1 MYSRYTATKIG
12 ILMNHFH
19 WDGLYILYHYQVQ
32 DYQFYDF
39 IHPYYVVERTL
50 AYSNFKL
57 DICRADVL
65 LLVLGTIFQPLGH
78 CTTSHIN
85 SLEFFVFYLVLPKG
99 RFARH
104 FFLNSTSPSKLHSD
118 QPQCCRC
125 HESPETTVFLTSFM
139 TAIYIEER
147 DEVDRCGYQTNSNR
161 GK

>member
-1 MYSRYTATKIG
+1 MYSRYAATKIG
-12 ILMNHFH
+12 IL
-19 WDGLYILYHYQVQ
+19 
-32 DYQFYDF
+32 
-39 IHPYYVVERTL
+39 
-50 AYSNFKL
+50 
-57 DICRADVL
+57 
-65 LLVLGTIFQPLGH
+65 LGTIFQPLGH
-78 CTTSHIN
+78 YTTSHIN

-161 GK
+161 GKY